1 MRVLVIGATGLL
13 GSDLVEEWKGDEV
26 IPVSSK
32 DADIRDVAQVRRLVA
47 SSRPDW
53 IILTA
58 AYTDVDASERNPDLA
73 FAINGDGTKNVV
85 VTSREFGAKLCYLS
99 TDYLYD
105 GRSDRPY
112 QTTDPLHPLN
122 VYGQSKAAGE
132 SAVAG
137 TDRWLIVRTSWLFGA
152 ARPCFPEA
160 ILRAADTQPEVRV
173 VSDQIGSP
181 TYTGDLAKTICRLVR
196 KDARGILN
204 VTNAGF
210 CSRFEF
216 AKEILER
223 AGREARLKPIKAV
236 EAGRL
241 AKRPAYSVLSPD
253 ALLAQGIAMRPWQQT
268 LVPYLEDLR
277 RRGKFR

>member
-26 IPVSSK
+26 IPASSK
-32 DADIRDVAQVRRLVA
+32 DADIRDVAQVRKLVS

-73 FAINGDGTKNVV
+73 FAINRDGAKNVAV
-85 VTSREFGAKLCYLS
+85 ASREFEVKLCYLS

-105 GRSDRPY
+105 GRSEHPY
-112 QTTDPLHPLN
+112 EISDPLHPLN
-122 VYGQSKAAGE
+122 IYGQSKAAGE
-132 SAVAG
+132 FAVAD
-137 TDRWLIVRTSWLFGA
+137 TDDWLIVRTSWLFGA
-152 ARPCFPEA
+152 ARSSFPEA
-160 ILRAADTQPEVRV
+160 ILHAADTQPEVSV
-173 VSDQIGSP
+173 VFDQIGSP
-181 TYTGDLAKTICRLVR
+181 TYTRDLAKTLCQLARQ
-196 KDARGILN
+196 DARGILN
-204 VTNAGF
+204 VTNAGC

-223 AGREARLKPIKAV
+223 AGRKTPLRPIPAAD
-236 EAGRL
+236 AGRL

-253 ALLAQGIAMRPWQQT
+253 ALLAQGIAMRPWQET
-268 LVPYLEDLR
+268 LAPYLADLR
-277 RRGKFR
+277 RRGKLR